1 MLQTFSGFPVF
12 TISIITTD
20 REVFFFFLSGPF
32 RYLMVGWSTT
42 LSLLARKMVI
52 VMYVAKKKKKK
63 IGKGE
68 IFCSEQQETATCC
81 YSGCC

>member
-20 REVFFFFLSGPF
+20 REVFFFLSGPF

-52 VMYVAKKKKKK
+52 VMYEATKKKKKK
-63 IGKGE
+63 
-68 IFCSEQQETATCC
+68 
-81 YSGCC
+81 